1 MITRRLFFDIL
12 AMLAALAVLALTTLL
27 LPSFWPIWL
36 RGLIGL
42 MFGSIVFAIY
52 LVARPP
58 DEIIALQRQLET
70 TAVSASKIQQAAGKL
85 IPLAKSFRLGLLEV
99 STGIAQLEVKILRRE
114 LLPLATEIRRL
125 ESLANNFLSLTMV
138 LTGEVYLRPPELQA
152 KLEELRKQHLPETL
166 QTLQELNAVLDESRA
181 KQLASAEEE
190 LEILAQLYDQ
200 NSAARNAAE
209 ILRQVLE
216 VAPQS
221 AQGGE
226 NVS

>member
-1 MITRRLFFDIL
+1 
-12 AMLAALAVLALTTLL
+12 
-27 LPSFWPIWL
+27 
-36 RGLIGL
+36 
-42 MFGSIVFAIY
+42 
-52 LVARPP
+52 
-58 DEIIALQRQLET
+58 
-70 TAVSASKIQQAAGKL
+70 
-85 IPLAKSFRLGLLEV
+85 
-99 STGIAQLEVKILRRE
+99 
-114 LLPLATEIRRL
+114 
-125 ESLANNFLSLTMV
+125 V

-152 KLEELRKQHLPETL
+152 KLEEIRKQHLPETL
-166 QTLQELNAVLDESRA
+166 QTLQDLNAVLDESRA

-216 VAPQS
+216 VPPPS